1 MIGVLLQAKAFCDV
15 FCRLFRFTKD
25 LEMSEKNCC
34 GGCDPERKIEY
45 LQPGMVVTLLPGET
59 LSQISD
65 PVVGDQE
72 AKAERGS
79 ARDESPDH
87 SKDSEDQQNEASE

>member
-59 LSQISD
+59 LSLISG
-65 PVVGDQE
+65 PVVDDLE
-72 AKAERGS
+72 AKDEKGS
-79 ARDESPDH
+79 ARDGLPDH
-87 SKDSEDQQNEASE
+87 SKDSQDQQNEASE

>member
-1 MIGVLLQAKAFCDV
+1 
-15 FCRLFRFTKD
+15 
-25 LEMSEKNCC
+25 MSEKNYC
-34 GGCDPERKIEY
+34 GGCDPERKIVH
-45 LQPGMVVTLLPGET
+45 LQPGMAVTLLPGET
-59 LSQISD
+59 LSPISG

-72 AKAERGS
+72 AKGEKGS